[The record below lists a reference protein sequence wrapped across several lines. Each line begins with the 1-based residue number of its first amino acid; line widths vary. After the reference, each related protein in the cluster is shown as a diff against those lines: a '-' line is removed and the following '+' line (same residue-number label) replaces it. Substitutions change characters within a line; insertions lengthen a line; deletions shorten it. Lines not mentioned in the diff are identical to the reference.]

1 MPWIP
6 DLTRRRRRPELMDQP
21 GLDPRLHREA
31 LAGLGRL
38 HRITRTAARLW
49 PSIRELAREAGGR
62 EVRVLDL
69 ACGGGD
75 LTVALRRRALAADL
89 RVKMDGC
96 DLSPVAVDYATGRAA
111 AAGVDCRFFQSDAVE
126 SPLPE
131 GYDALVCSLFLHHLD
146 ERPAIELLRRM
157 ARAAERL
164 VLVDDLVRS
173 PSGYLYAYTGC
184 LLLSRSKIVRT
195 DGPLSVAGAFTP
207 AEALALAGEAGLAGA
222 RLRRH
227 WPQRFL
233 LSWRRR

>member
-38 HRITRTAARLW
+38 HRLTRTHAHLW
-49 PSIRELAREAGGR
+49 PPIRELASATGGR
-62 EVRVLDL
+62 AVRVLDV

-75 LTVALRRRALAADL
+75 IAVALRRRALAEGLA
-89 RVKMDGC
+89 VEVDGC
-96 DLSPVAVDYATGRAA
+96 DLSPVAIDYAAARAA
-111 AAGVDCRFFQSDAVE
+111 AASVDCRFFRGDAVE

-131 GYDALVCSLFLHHLD
+131 GYDALICSFFLHHLD
-146 ERPAIELLRRM
+146 EGPAVELLRRM
-157 ARAAERL
+157 AAAARL

-173 PSGYLYAYTGC
+173 PAGYLYAYTGC
-184 LLLSRSKIVRT
+184 LLLTRSKIVRV

-207 AEALALAGEAGLAGA
+207 AEALALAREAGLAEAG
-222 RLRRH
+222 LRRH